1 MRWQRWPPSPVSESM
16 ADPAPRPDL
25 PATTFGALLA
35 AGREALGG
43 TAQAALTAR
52 TVLAEVSGR
61 NAASLLAHPEETAQ
75 VPDVA
80 RYRSAL
86 ARLAAG
92 EPIAYVLGCAEFYGR
107 RFAVSPAT
115 LIPRDDTGALV
126 EAVLGRLEPGARPR
140 ILELGT
146 GTGIVAVTLALEC
159 AARGIAPEITASDL
173 DPEALAVA
181 RCNAAE
187 WGARDIVFVEG
198 DWWTPVLGSRFEVI
212 VSNPPYV
219 ETGYRYLNELAHEPQ
234 HALVAGTDGLDALR
248 CIASGVPRHLERGGF
263 VAVEHGAGQAD
274 AVADLFAAAGLE
286 TTALVRDLAGRPRV
300 TVARHG
306 AGRAC

>member
-1 MRWQRWPPSPVSESM
+1 M
-16 ADPAPRPDL
+16 ADPAPGSDL
-25 PATTFGALLA
+25 PALSFAALLA

-43 TAQAALTAR
+43 TAEAALTAR

-61 NAASLLAHPEETAQ
+61 GAVSLLAHPNETAQ
-75 VPDVA
+75 VPDAA
-80 RYRSAL
+80 RYRSAI

-126 EAVLGRLEPGARPR
+126 EAVLGRLGRGARPR

-181 RCNAAE
+181 QRNAAAL
-187 WGARDIVFVEG
+187 GARGIAFLEG
-198 DWWTPVLGSRFEVI
+198 DWWTPVFGSRFEVI

-219 ETGYRYLNELAHEPQ
+219 ETGYRHLDELAQEPQ
-234 HALVAGTDGLDALR
+234 HALVAGPDGLDALR
-248 CIASGVPRHLERGGF
+248 CIASGAPRHLEPGGF

-286 TTALVRDLAGRPRV
+286 PTALVRDLAGRPRV
-300 TVARHG
+300 TVARHRIS
-306 AGRAC
+306 RAC